1 MQRPLKDRLVN
12 RFRRAGFEVVRIAPR
27 AGEKWPHRLLVN
39 AMRAAGFAVFKP
51 RARGNTPHGENGAA
65 ENAGSDDFQNQIPA
79 GTISAD
85 PRVNRMEDFRDFFAG
100 IEPWKGHVPKGFMVD
115 FSGALTDASFRTMWG
130 IDPATTG
137 DSYHETRLPEF
148 PKDEEGWF
156 EAFNWVAAAREAK
169 DRFVMLTLGACYGA
183 QAVGSYRMLMQL
195 NPMPCKLVAVEPDPG
210 NVAWIKKN
218 FRDNG
223 IDPDDHWIV
232 SAALNDNGEPAL
244 FPVGAP
250 GWGAGGCLWT
260 NNPIERERLAA
271 RVIGAGAAD
280 DALEDILVNHRT
292 GIKMPLLSG
301 QESPL
306 VELRYTSAVTL
317 NDLLAPFDRVD
328 YIESDLQ
335 HSEVLVF
342 PSAVEQLRRKVRR
355 VHIGTHS
362 EKGHRQLHRL
372 FQQMG
377 WEITFSFEP
386 LKNHQTSL
394 GEFWINDGVLSVVN
408 PDLRN

>member
-1 MQRPLKDRLVN
+1 MQSSLKNRLAN
-12 RFRRAGFEVVRIAPR
+12 RLRRAGYEIVRIPPR
-27 AGEKWPHRLLVN
+27 PGETWPHRVLVN
-39 AMRAAGFAVFKP
+39 AMRATGYLIFKP
-51 RARGNTPHGENGAA
+51 RSGTGSPKVHSDAAPAALQEQAPSAGEIA
-65 ENAGSDDFQNQIPA
+65 EAGI
-79 GTISAD
+79 
-85 PRVNRMEDFRDFFAG
+85 NRMEDFWGFFAG

-115 FSGALTDASFRTMWG
+115 FSGTLTDASFRTMWG
-130 IDPATTG
+130 IDPAATG

-148 PKDEEGWF
+148 PKDGEGWF
-156 EAFNWVAAAREAK
+156 EGFNWVAAAREAK
-169 DRFVMLTLGACYGA
+169 NRFVMLTLGACYGA
-183 QAVGSYRMLMQL
+183 QAVGSYRILMQL

-210 NVAWIKKN
+210 NIAWIKKN

-223 IDPDDHWIV
+223 IDPDDHWII
-232 SAALNDNGEPAL
+232 SAAVSDNNDPVL

-250 GWGAGGCLWT
+250 GWGAAGCAWT
-260 NNPIERERLAA
+260 NDPIQRERLAA
-271 RVIGAGAAD
+271 RVISAGAAD
-280 DALEDILVNHRT
+280 DALEGILVNHRT
-292 GIKMPLLSG
+292 GIKMPLVAD
-301 QESPL
+301 QDSPI
-306 VELRYTSAVTL
+306 VELRYTSGVTL

-362 EKGHRQLHRL
+362 KEGHWQMHRL

-377 WEITFSFEP
+377 WQIIFSFEP

-394 GEFWINDGVLSVVN
+394 GEFWANDGVLSVAN
-408 PDLRN
+408 PERRT

>member
-1 MQRPLKDRLVN
+1 MRV
-12 RFRRAGFEVVRIAPR
+12 AGYS
-27 AGEKWPHRLLVN
+27 
-39 AMRAAGFAVFKP
+39 VFKP
-51 RARGNTPHGENGAA
+51 RARRDIADSE
-65 ENAGSDDFQNQIPA
+65 PA
-79 GTISAD
+79 QVPIAD
-85 PRVNRMEDFRDFFAG
+85 GRINRMEEFADFFAG

-115 FSGALTDASFRTMWG
+115 FSGTLTDASFRTMWG

-195 NPMPCKLVAVEPDPG
+195 NPMPCKLVAVEADPG

-232 SAALNDNGEPAL
+232 SAALNETGDPVL

-250 GWGAGGCLWT
+250 GWGAGACAWT
-260 NNPIERERLAA
+260 NDPIQRERLAA
-271 RVIGAGAAD
+271 GVIGTGSAD
-280 DALEDILVNHRT
+280 DAIESILTEHRT
-292 GIKMPLLSG
+292 GIKVPLTPG
-301 QESPL
+301 EDSPV

-328 YIESDLQ
+328 YVEADLQ
-335 HSEVLVF
+335 HSEVIVF
-342 PSAVEQLRRKVRR
+342 PASVEQLQRKVRR

-362 EKGHRQLHRL
+362 EQGHRQLHRL
-372 FQQMG
+372 FQQMR
-377 WEITFSFEP
+377 WEIIFSFEP

-394 GEFWINDGVLSVVN
+394 GEFCINDGVLSVVN
-408 PDLRN
+408 PALHR